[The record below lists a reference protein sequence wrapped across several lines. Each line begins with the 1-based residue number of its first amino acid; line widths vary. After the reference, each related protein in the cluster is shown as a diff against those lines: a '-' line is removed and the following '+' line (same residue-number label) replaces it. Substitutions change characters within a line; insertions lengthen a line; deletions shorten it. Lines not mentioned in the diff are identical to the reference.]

1 MAQAKIKKMAA
12 RKRPASKAEFK
23 ENEPAYMI
31 QINDPKGLRKDALE
45 GLRETI
51 LFMQGDENFR
61 KIQDEKLSLFVK
73 LKTQVRELNS
83 LVENKLRRLLPK
95 GRIKDQP
102 LEKEE
107 KIEKAKP
114 EPKVVAPKP
123 VPQPEPEEV
132 EEEEAQPV
140 QKSELEEL
148 EEQLKEIEGQLR
160 GY

>member
-1 MAQAKIKKMAA
+1 MARTKTKKMAVK
-12 RKRPASKAEFK
+12 KRPVSKAELK

-31 QINDPKGLRKDALE
+31 QISDPKGLRKDVLE

-95 GRIKDQP
+95 GKIRDLP
-102 LEKEE
+102 EEREE
-107 KIEKAKP
+107 KIEKTRP
-114 EPKVVAPKP
+114 ESKIEAPKP
-123 VPQPEPEEV
+123 VPLPEPEEV
-132 EEEEAQPV
+132 EEEFKPV